1 MARDLA
7 QRARSLRDFLL
18 GDHLRLE
25 ALLGELIDEFREG
38 HPDEVREM
46 WARFD
51 SGLSM
56 HLSAEERYLLPLYTA
71 AEPREAEALLAE
83 HDTFR
88 KGLDELGVG
97 VDLQM
102 VNLDVAQA
110 FIDAVRAHA
119 RREDE
124 LLYRWAEREVGG
136 SRQDAVARE
145 LGGSSRD

>member
-25 ALLGELIDEFREG
+25 ALFGELLAEFREG
-38 HPDEVREM
+38 HPDGVREM

-71 AEPREAEALLAE
+71 AEPREAAALIAE

-88 KGLDELGVG
+88 KALDNLGVG

-102 VNLDVAQA
+102 VNLDVTQA
-110 FIDAVRAHA
+110 FIDALRAHA

-136 SRQDAVARE
+136 SDQDAVARE
-145 LGGSSRD
+145 LGGSTRD